1 MTVSIHQATRRIGY
15 ATQSG
20 FIAFVASEAH
30 RFETRE
36 EAERVGAECCRRMAV
51 AWGGEFEW
59 RVRG

>member
-1 MTVSIHQATRRIGY
+1 MTVSIYQATRRIGY

-36 EAERVGAECCRRMAV
+36 EAERVGAECCRRMAG
-51 AWGGEFEW
+51 AWGGEW
-59 RVRG
+59 SYRCRP